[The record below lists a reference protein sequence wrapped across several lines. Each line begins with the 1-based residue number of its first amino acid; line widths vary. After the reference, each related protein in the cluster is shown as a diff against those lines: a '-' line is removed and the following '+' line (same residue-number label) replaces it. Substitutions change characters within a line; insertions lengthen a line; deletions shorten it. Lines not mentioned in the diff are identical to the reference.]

1 MYYLNKNEDDLLND
15 EKTFSDNLIDNL
27 NSFIDETNINIE
39 SEL

>member
-15 EKTFSDNLIDNL
+15 EKTFSDNLIDN
-27 NSFIDETNINIE
+27 IDETNINIE